1 MQLGQGV
8 ERHCRCLI
16 RKFLILTAARV
27 RNHKNSTITKRG
39 QRETPTSNMIEA
51 KYVFKNI
58 IAIA

>member
-16 RKFLILTAARV
+16 TKPFIFIATRV
-27 RNHKNSTITKRG
+27 RNQKNSAITKRG
-39 QRETPTSNMIEA
+39 QRETPTSSMIEA
-51 KYVFKNI
+51 KYVEKNI